1 MQSRITSPALSV
13 PDAPNALQ
21 APGKAANEAAR
32 QAGLPRM
39 TLHLVSVRTSQINC
53 CADCLDTH
61 ARGVKTAGEK
71 EEREG

>member
-1 MQSRITSPALSV
+1 
-13 PDAPNALQ
+13 
-21 APGKAANEAAR
+21 
-32 QAGLPRM
+32 M